1 LIERAL
7 LARARPS
14 DIASLDHPSAA
25 AMSADN
31 RMEFPVELD
40 YLSTFQINLR
50 LPTSANSIEKFS
62 ASSPVG
68 AHRWFVFLFASQ

>member
-1 LIERAL
+1 
-7 LARARPS
+7 
-14 DIASLDHPSAA
+14 
-25 AMSADN
+25 MSADN

-40 YLSTFQINLR
+40 YRPVFQIILR
-50 LPTSANSIEKFS
+50 LPTYASSIEKFS